1 MLVIILFNIIF
12 YYNIL
17 MKKVTSLIASIDYL
31 SIFNFYYN
39 LNFRILFWLFVFYLI
54 KKSQIYLFFSNG
66 DLVVSI
72 IKSSY
77 IFFLFFLWFSY
88 IGDYSDLSV
97 DWVKYFYLF
106 YFSIESSVVNFLNLT
121 PFFKFGL
128 IYLFHTIFFFF

>member
-1 MLVIILFNIIF
+1 
-12 YYNIL
+12 

-77 IFFLFFLWFSY
+77 IFFLFFL
-88 IGDYSDLSV
+88 
-97 DWVKYFYLF
+97 
-106 YFSIESSVVNFLNLT
+106 
-121 PFFKFGL
+121 
-128 IYLFHTIFFFF
+128 